1 MKKSTRWIQW
11 CIVWW
16 FPSNSTM
23 FCGTFHTRCNLICQ
37 KKPSLENGWASF
49 SPITPA
55 SPAGKLDTLGGLKN
69 FIKTGR
75 LLVALG
81 VLIGLYH
88 FFYIFLFFPEITKNV
103 NVYLM
108 ITDFSLLCIYFD
120 GKIKWNKIKRVKLLK
135 PRGMIQTN
143 ITVTNWNRS
152 PTGCYFR
159 SLHWFNKS
167 QKRIAMK

>member
-1 MKKSTRWIQW
+1 MS
-11 CIVWW
+11 
-16 FPSNSTM
+16 
-23 FCGTFHTRCNLICQ
+23 
-37 KKPSLENGWASF
+37 KKPSFENGWASF
-49 SPITPA
+49 PPVTPA
-55 SPAGKLDTLGGLKN
+55 TPGGKLDSLGGLKN

-120 GKIKWNKIKRVKLLK
+120 GKIKWNKIKREKLLK

-143 ITVTNWNRS
+143 ITVTNCNRSPTGCYFRSPTGCYFRS

-159 SLHWFNKS
+159 SLHSFNKS